1 MPNERVKPNFGQTR
15 LPSASI
21 CLFKWRLAA
30 LTICLSGSFL
40 SAAHQEWVAS
50 AEHPEGEK
58 MHITAYGAII
68 HAEDVAVHPHI
79 RSGNSL

>member
-1 MPNERVKPNFGQTR
+1 M
-15 LPSASI
+15 
-21 CLFKWRLAA
+21 
-30 LTICLSGSFL
+30 
-40 SAAHQEWVAS
+40 AS

-79 RSGNSL
+79 RSGKQLVTADLLLGECVC